1 MIRTGQEKDL
11 DSIMAKT
18 RACAK
23 SMIEKGIYQWNNHY
37 PNISAFTQDIKRNEL
52 YVLELNRL
60 VIGCVVISTFIDD

>member
-23 SMIEKGIYQWNNHY
+23 SIIEKGIYQWHNHY

-52 YVLELNRL
+52 CVLELNRL